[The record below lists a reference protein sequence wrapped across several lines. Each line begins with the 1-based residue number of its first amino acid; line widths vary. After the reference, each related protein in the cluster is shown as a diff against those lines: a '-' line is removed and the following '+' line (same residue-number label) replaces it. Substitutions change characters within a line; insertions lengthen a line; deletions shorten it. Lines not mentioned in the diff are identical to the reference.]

1 MQPDEIQKVV
11 PVTPPAAKKEA
22 GNKIKKVVR
31 FLAEEGF
38 DLFVADHRLMR
49 ASA

>member
-1 MQPDEIQKVV
+1 MKKYMLCFISMLMGVCAYAQDGV
-11 PVTPPAAKKEA
+11 AA
-22 GNKIKKVVR
+22 
-31 FLAEEGF
+31 LAEEGF